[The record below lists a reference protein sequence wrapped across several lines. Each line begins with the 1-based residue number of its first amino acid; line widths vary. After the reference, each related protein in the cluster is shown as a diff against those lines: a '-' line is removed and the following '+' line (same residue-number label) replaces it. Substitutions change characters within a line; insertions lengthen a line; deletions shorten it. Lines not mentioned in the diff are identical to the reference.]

1 MDVLKEHL
9 NELREKM
16 RTQTAQH
23 VDEVE
28 HLNQREANLR
38 KTLMAVQEKHKQEVT
53 QLEGEHH
60 TQLQV

>member
-1 MDVLKEHL
+1 
-9 NELREKM
+9 M

-23 VDEVE
+23 VDEVD

-60 TQLQV
+60 TQLQVGIAHFHG